1 LGLLQNLKTLKE
13 IGKQMKKLTIALLI
27 ISIHSFAQE
36 KVAEVMDFG
45 SKFTLE
51 SKILNETRT
60 YWVRLPASYHNP
72 SYDKQSYP
80 VMYVLDGKSAFFP
93 LLGVVSFMSE
103 KESVNF
109 QIPEMIV
116 VGVDTENR
124 LKDLTPNPST
134 KMPSGEEAKTE
145 SQKLMMAGGGGGEAF
160 FKFLTEELFPKIEGD
175 YRTLPYRMY
184 VGHSLGGLTTAYT
197 LLKHPGIFNSYFS
210 IDGSL
215 WWDNGK
221 YVREASADL
230 QNMKSKSVQRFYL
243 SVVDSSQAGAGNK
256 FHARCIHQFAQALKD
271 YGPTNVQSK
280 LDVIKDTDHSSIPLL
295 SWYNGLRY
303 IFEGYDVS
311 HYSFTTNPNLIES
324 HYANLEK
331 TIGLRMPPPQD
342 VLEIVLHYLTAPNRF
357 PDKEKALMVAKI
369 GLKYYPKAPF
379 ILEKIEKI
387 ESSK

>member
-1 LGLLQNLKTLKE
+1 
-13 IGKQMKKLTIALLI
+13 MKKWIIIFLI
-27 ISIHSFAQE
+27 VSARSFAQE
-36 KVAEVMDFG
+36 KATEVIDFG

-60 YWVRLPASYHNP
+60 YWVRLPASYSNP
-72 SYDKQSYP
+72 RYDKQSYP

-116 VGVDTENR
+116 VGIDTENR
-124 LKDLTPNPST
+124 LKDLTPNPT
-134 KMPSGEEAKTE
+134 TRMPDGQEAKTE
-145 SQKLMMAGGGGGEAF
+145 AQKLMMAGGGGGEAF
-160 FKFLTEELFPKIEGD
+160 FKFLTEELFPRIEKD

-197 LLKHPGIFNSYFS
+197 LLKHPGIFTSYLS

-221 YVREASADL
+221 YVREASLDL
-230 QNMKSKSVQRFYL
+230 QGMKSTTVQRVYI
-243 SVVDSSQAGAGNK
+243 SVVDSAQAGAGNK
-256 FHARCIHQFAQALKD
+256 FHVQCIHQFSKALKD
-271 YGPTNVQSK
+271 QGPANVQST
-280 LDVIKDTDHSSIPLL
+280 LEVIKDTDHSSIPLL
-295 SWYNGLRY
+295 SWYNGFRY

-311 HYSFTTNPNLIES
+311 HYAFTANPQLIES
-324 HYANLEK
+324 HYANLEN
-331 TIGLRMPPPQD
+331 TIGLKMPPPQD
-342 VLEIVLHYLTAPNRF
+342 VIEIVLHYLTAPNRY
-357 PDKEKALMVAKI
+357 PNKEKALMVANI
-369 GLKYYPKAPF
+369 GLKYYPQAPF
-379 ILEKIEKI
+379 LLEKLKEL

>member
-1 LGLLQNLKTLKE
+1 
-13 IGKQMKKLTIALLI
+13 MKKLVIGLLI
-27 ISIHSFAQE
+27 ISAQSFAQE
-36 KVAEVMDFG
+36 RAAEGIEFG
-45 SKFTLE
+45 SKFTLQ
-51 SKILNETRT
+51 SKILNESRT
-60 YWVRLPASYHNP
+60 YWVRLPASYNNP

-134 KMPSGEEAKTE
+134 RMPDGEEAKTE

-175 YRTLPYRMY
+175 YRTLPYRIY

-221 YVREASADL
+221 YVRNATIDL
-230 QNMKSKSVQRFYL
+230 QNMKPKTIQRFYI
-243 SVVDSSQAGAGNK
+243 SVIDSTQSGIGNK
-256 FHARCIHQFAQALKD
+256 FHARCIHQFAKVLKD
-271 YGPTNVQSK
+271 NGPANVQSK

-295 SWYNGLRY
+295 SWYNGLQY

-311 HYSFTTNPNLIES
+311 HYSFTANPQLIES

-331 TIGLRMPPPQD
+331 TIGLKMPPPQD
-342 VLEIVLHYLTAPNRF
+342 VIEIVLHYLTAPNRY
-357 PDKEKALMVAKI
+357 PNKEKAMQVVKI
-369 GLKYYPKAPF
+369 GLKYYPQAPF
-379 ILEKIEKI
+379 ILEKQKEL
-387 ESSK
+387 ENSK

>member
-1 LGLLQNLKTLKE
+1 
-13 IGKQMKKLTIALLI
+13 MKKLIIVLLI
-27 ISIHSFAQE
+27 ISSNSFAQE
-36 KVAEVMDFG
+36 NPAEVTNIG
-45 SKFTLE
+45 RKFTLE
-51 SKILNETRT
+51 SKILNESRT
-60 YWVRLPASYHNP
+60 YWVRLPASYNNP
-72 SYDKQSYP
+72 GYDKQSYP

-134 KMPSGEEAKTE
+134 KMPNGEEAKTE
-145 SQKLMMAGGGGGEAF
+145 SQKLMMAGGGGGETF
-160 FKFLTEELFPKIEGD
+160 FKFLTDELFPKIERD
-175 YRTLPYRMY
+175 YRTLPYRLY

-221 YVREASADL
+221 YVREAPFDL
-230 QNMKSKSVQRFYL
+230 KDMKLNTIQRFYI
-243 SVVDSSQAGAGNK
+243 SVVDSTQSGAGNS
-256 FHARCIHQFAQALKD
+256 FHTQCIHEFAKALQD
-271 YGPTNVQSK
+271 YGPANVQSK

-311 HYSFTTNPNLIES
+311 HYSFTANPQLIES
-324 HYANLEK
+324 HYANLEN
-331 TIGLRMPPPQD
+331 TIGLKIPPPQD
-342 VLEIVLHYLTAPNRF
+342 VIEIVLHYLTAPNRY
-357 PDKEKALMVAKI
+357 PDKEKALMVAKM
-369 GLKYYPKAPF
+369 GLKYYPHAPF
-379 ILEKIEKI
+379 ILEKLKEL